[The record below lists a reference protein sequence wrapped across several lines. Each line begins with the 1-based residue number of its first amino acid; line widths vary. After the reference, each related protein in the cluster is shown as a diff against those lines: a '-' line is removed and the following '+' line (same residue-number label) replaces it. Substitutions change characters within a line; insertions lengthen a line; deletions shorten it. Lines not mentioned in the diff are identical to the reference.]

1 MEEAKSPKAQFKQI
15 KTNVKMELY
24 EKIQERVQE
33 IDSNTSAYIQTLI
46 KADLENNLI
55 NQAPP
60 PKEKKKRRVKMI
72 LFLILQTIVFS
83 IGLYGTYLLK
93 EHPSLSIPTLM
104 ATLAVMISIFIAY
117 PLNGMSSKTPSS

>member
-24 EKIQERVQE
+24 KKIQERVQE

-60 PKEKKKRRVKMI
+60 PKEKKKRRAKMI
-72 LFLILQTIVFS
+72 LFLILQTVVFS

-93 EHPSLSIPTLM
+93 EHPSLLIPTLM